1 MDLRQLAA
9 LVAVAEQGSFSA
21 AADSLRTVQSNVSNH
36 VARLEKELGV
46 QLVDRQSGSLTEEG
60 QAVVDRAR
68 RINGELDAL
77 VADVNALRHEVVG
90 TVRLGMIGT
99 IARWLAPAL
108 LAGLAE
114 RHPKVHVIAHEGTTV
129 TLDPQLANGRLDLAV
144 VHLPF
149 PGYDLTSRRLFDE
162 DVVMVVHPEHP
173 LASREPL
180 ELSDLA
186 DLPLLLPAPGTPFR
200 EEIDQAASKAG
211 VVLTAKAELEGLR
224 LIASLTFD
232 GHGPSI
238 LPATAVPDRV
248 ARDWKRIP
256 VSGLPRRQ
264 VGVAARR
271 RALPSAPAR
280 AALSV
285 LDDIIVAAVGTLPG
299 LHPPGDS

>member
-1 MDLRQLAA
+1 MSAPGDLVWGRRKRMMAWIHHGIQIVVLLAV
-9 LVAVAEQGSFSA
+9 LVM
-21 AADSLRTVQSNVSNH
+21 LN
-36 VARLEKELGV
+36 
-46 QLVDRQSGSLTEEG
+46 
-60 QAVVDRAR
+60 
-68 RINGELDAL
+68 
-77 VADVNALRHEVVG
+77 
-90 TVRLGMIGT
+90 
-99 IARWLAPAL
+99 L
-108 LAGLAE
+108 LAG
-114 RHPKVHVIAHEGTTV
+114 K
-129 TLDPQLANGRLDLAV
+129 
-144 VHLPF
+144 F
-149 PGYDLTSRRLFDE
+149 PARYDLTSRRLFDE
-162 DVVMVVHPEHP
+162 DVVMVVHPDHP

-180 ELSDLA
+180 ELSDLEG
-186 DLPLLLPAPGTPFR
+186 LPLLLPAPGTPFR
-200 EEIDQAASKAG
+200 EEIDQAASKGG

-248 ARDWKRIP
+248 AKDWKRIT

-285 LDDIIVAAVGTLPG
+285 LDDIIGAAVGTLPG

>member
-9 LVAVAEQGSFSA
+9 LVAVAEHGSFSA
-21 AADSLRTVQSNVSNH
+21 AADALRTVQSNVSNH

-46 QLVDRQSGSLTEEG
+46 QLVDRQGGGLTEEG

-99 IARWLAPAL
+99 IARWLAPSL
-108 LAGLAE
+108 LDGLAQ
-114 RHPKVHVIAHEGTTV
+114 RHPKVHLIAFEGTTV
-129 TLDPQLANGRLDLAV
+129 TLEPQLANGRLDLAV

-162 DVVMVVHPEHP
+162 DVVLVVRPDHP
-173 LASREPL
+173 LVGREPL
-180 ELSDLA
+180 EMA
-186 DLPLLLPAPGTPFR
+186 DLEGVPLLLPAPGTPFR
-200 EEIDQAASKAG
+200 EEIDQAAAKAG

-238 LPATAVPDRV
+238 LPATAVPDRL
-248 ARDWKRIP
+248 ASTWKRIT

-271 RALPSAPAR
+271 RGLPSAPAR

-285 LDDIIVAAVGTLPG
+285 LDEIIARAVGSHSG
-299 LHPPGDS
+299 LHPPEDR